1 MISENEL
8 LEEYKEQLR
17 KKAEKSNEDYIKAA
31 SDRRAQ
37 NPEVQSGKTKLSVT
51 DLCAWSTYCPK
62 KVYYDKTA
70 KRVPTPESL
79 MRLTLGNIAHEM
91 PLWEE
96 GNEIKFVWDD
106 FTCRMDEIDTKRGI
120 IVDKK
125 TVSSLPGS
133 PREYVTKQL
142 NVYKVIAE
150 NNDEKPFKVK
160 QLFALNICVINGD
173 MSTQEI
179 PIWPESKTMDFIKSV
194 SSEIRYHVDN
204 KIAPNILYGSKKWLC
219 SSCQYCDLCRNDD
232 VKDMIPQPDSVQNA
246 NEDDTGITVTINK
259 KK

>member
-17 KKAEKSNEDYIKAA
+17 KKAEKSNEDYKQAA
-31 SDRRAQ
+31 LERKAQ
-37 NPEVQSGKTKLSVT
+37 NPDVPGSKTRLSVT

-96 GNEIKFVWDD
+96 GNEIKFVWNG
-106 FTCRMDEIDTKRGI
+106 FTCRMDEIDTERGI

-125 TVSSLPGS
+125 TVASLPGS

-150 NNDEKPFKVK
+150 NNEENPFKVK

-173 MSTQEI
+173 MSAQEI
-179 PIWPESKTMDFIKSV
+179 PVWPESKTMDFIEKTSD
-194 SSEIRYHVDN
+194 EIRYHVDN
-204 KIAPNILYGSKKWLC
+204 KIPPNILYGSKKWLC
-219 SSCQYCDLCRNDD
+219 NSCQYHDLCKNDD
-232 VKDMIPQPDSVQNA
+232 IKDMIPQKDNVQDV
-246 NEDDTGITVTINK
+246 NEGDAGITVTVNK
-259 KK
+259 RK